1 VIASPKKVEEA
12 HMATLDLPMTVRYV
26 TDSEGRRT
34 AVLLDIQAW
43 ESIVDWMENATDA
56 QFAVK
61 ALKELD
67 AGGGPQSAGWTS
79 WDEVSED
86 WG

>member
-1 VIASPKKVEEA
+1 
-12 HMATLDLPMTVRYV
+12 MATLDLPKAVQFV
-26 TDSEGRRT
+26 TDNEGRRT
-34 AVLLDIQAW
+34 GVLLDIEAW

-56 QFAVK
+56 RLAVK

-67 AGGGPQSAGWTS
+67 AGGGPQGAGWTS
-79 WDEVSED
+79 WDEVRED

>member
-1 VIASPKKVEEA
+1 
-12 HMATLDLPMTVRYV
+12 MATLEPPKTVQYV

-56 QFAVK
+56 HLAAK
-61 ALKELD
+61 ALTELD
-67 AGGGPQSAGWTS
+67 AGGGPEGVGWKS
-79 WDEVSED
+79 WDEVRED
-86 WG
+86 W

>member
-1 VIASPKKVEEA
+1 
-12 HMATLDLPMTVRYV
+12 MATLELPKTVQFV
-26 TDSEGRRT
+26 TDSEGRRIG
-34 AVLLDIQAW
+34 VLLDIEAW

-56 QFAVK
+56 QLAVK

-67 AGGGPQSAGWTS
+67 AGGGPQAAGWTS
-79 WDEVSED
+79 WDEVRED

>member
-1 VIASPKKVEEA
+1 
-12 HMATLDLPMTVRYV
+12 MATLDPPKTVQYA

-43 ESIVDWMENATDA
+43 ESIVDRMENATDA
-56 QFAVK
+56 HLAAK

-67 AGGGPQSAGWTS
+67 AGGGPEGVGWKS
-79 WDEVSED
+79 WDEVRED
-86 WG
+86 W

>member
-1 VIASPKKVEEA
+1 MAALDPPKR
-12 HMATLDLPMTVRYV
+12 VRYV

-56 QFAVK
+56 HLAAR

-67 AGGGPQSAGWTS
+67 AGGGPESAGWKS
-79 WDEVSED
+79 WDDVRDD
-86 WG
+86 W

>member
-1 VIASPKKVEEA
+1 
-12 HMATLDLPMTVRYV
+12 MATLDPPKTVQYV

-56 QFAVK
+56 HLAAK

-67 AGGGPQSAGWTS
+67 AGGGAEGAEWQS
-79 WDEVSED
+79 WDEVRED
-86 WG
+86 W